1 MPEPTVPSPRIPIVP
16 AVFFGMVLG
25 LGGLG
30 SAWRVAARLWGL
42 PTSIGEALSLTAAAI
57 WCAWLALFAAKWIG
71 ARQTAR
77 REAADPVMSF
87 SIGLIAMA
95 TLLVSVALKPY
106 APSLAWWIFAIGL
119 VAGLAFAVW
128 LMGSAWQ
135 GARTVAATT
144 PLMYL
149 TPVGAG
155 YLGAIGAGGFGHIEL
170 ATMLWGT
177 GAIAWLF
184 IESAVL
190 QRLMTEPMP
199 VPLRATVGIQ
209 LAPPAVGCMSYLAF
223 TDGPPDRLA
232 QFLFGYALLQGLI
245 LLRLTPWLRQQQF
258 GPGAWAY
265 TFGVAALAVSSL
277 VMLVRGNTVLMSR
290 LAPLLFAAAN
300 LLIGWI
306 AARTLL
312 LALNG
317 KLFPPPP

>member
-1 MPEPTVPSPRIPIVP
+1 MPDVSGAKPRFPIIP

-30 SAWRVAARLWGL
+30 SAWRVASRLWGL

-57 WCAWLALFAAKWIG
+57 WCAWLVLFAAKWLG
-71 ARQTAR
+71 ARQAAR
-77 REAADPVMSF
+77 REAADHVMSF

-106 APSLAWWIFAIGL
+106 APSLAWWIFAAGL
-119 VAGLAFAVW
+119 VAGLALAAW

-135 GARTVAATT
+135 GARTAAATT

-155 YLGAIGAGGFGHIEL
+155 YLGAMGAGGFGYTDL
-170 ATMLWGT
+170 ASMLWGA
-177 GAIAWLF
+177 GAISWLF
-184 IESAVL
+184 IEAAVL

-199 VPLRATVGIQ
+199 VALRAIVGVQ

-232 QFLFGYALLQGLI
+232 QFLLGYALLQGLI
-245 LLRLTPWLRQQQF
+245 LLRLTPWLRQQPF
-258 GPGAWAY
+258 GPGACAY
-265 TFGVAALAVSSL
+265 TFGVAALAVSAL
-277 VMLVRGNTVLMSR
+277 VMLERGNTALMSW
-290 LAPLLFAAAN
+290 LAPLLFAFAN
-300 LLIGWI
+300 LFIGWI
-306 AARTLL
+306 AIRTTLQ
-312 LALNG
+312 ALTG
-317 KLFPPPP
+317 RLFPPP